1 MSRLLA
7 IKWTNRETRWNQL
20 QWRVKLER
28 SVVANSAAWWELYQQ
43 VKLGR
48 FAIRS
53 GGSRGTQIVPDLW
66 PDIYTIHNFYGRRNR
81 IINPPSLNTEWYM
94 RIFSCHAYPANILH
108 AYFNFNSVLIWLYD
122 GEELLQ
128 FGNREPHS
136 LQFRYKIKNQ
146 FDVIVNTCIAFNK
159 IQK

>member
-1 MSRLLA
+1 
-7 IKWTNRETRWNQL
+7 
-20 QWRVKLER
+20 
-28 SVVANSAAWWELYQQ
+28 
-43 VKLGR
+43 
-48 FAIRS
+48 
-53 GGSRGTQIVPDLW
+53 
-66 PDIYTIHNFYGRRNR
+66 
-81 IINPPSLNTEWYM
+81 M

-108 AYFNFNSVLIWLYD
+108 AYFNFNSILIWLYD